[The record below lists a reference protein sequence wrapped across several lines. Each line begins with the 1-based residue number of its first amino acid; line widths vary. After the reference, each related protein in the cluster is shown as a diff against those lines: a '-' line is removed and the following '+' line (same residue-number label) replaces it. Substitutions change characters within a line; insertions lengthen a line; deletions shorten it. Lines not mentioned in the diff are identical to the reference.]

1 MVVLCVM
8 AAGGDDA
15 NGDCGAGGN
24 EFGGAGGEG
33 GGGAGDTSLL
43 YTSPRVDRDLGD
55 VQQGEH
61 RLHQP
66 WHHLLHHHS

>member
-1 MVVLCVM
+1 M

-15 NGDCGAGGN
+15 NGDCGAGGKN
-24 EFGGAGGEG
+24 FGGAGGAGGAGGEG
-33 GGGAGDTSLL
+33 GGGAGDTSLV
-43 YTSPRVDRDLGD
+43 YTSPRVDRGLGD

-66 WHHLLHHHS
+66 WHHLLHPHS

>member
-1 MVVLCVM
+1 M

-33 GGGAGDTSLL
+33 GGGAGDTSLVD
-43 YTSPRVDRDLGD
+43 TSPR
-55 VQQGEH
+55 
-61 RLHQP
+61 
-66 WHHLLHHHS
+66 HHLTNQ